1 MSADKTAEQL
11 TAALEK
17 SRAETRSA
25 FENRAFMYAYL
36 YEELAEEL
44 GRDRAVEIMK
54 RAIYRRGL
62 EVGRKYAE
70 AAESGDLAEVGRI
83 FVEGSPCEGAFF
95 EPAIEELEEGRLV
108 LRMCACPLENAWRTL
123 GLPAEEIDT
132 LCEIA
137 AAVDEGTFEG
147 AGLDLTFLDRL
158 GKPGS
163 TRCLLELVVPAQE

>member
-1 MSADKTAEQL
+1 MTPEPTTDELQ
-11 TAALEK
+11 AALTK
-17 SRAETRSA
+17 SRAETRAS

-62 EVGRKYAE
+62 EVGRKYAA
-70 AAESGDLAEVGRI
+70 AAEAGDLAEVGRI

-95 EPAIEELEEGRLV
+95 EPAIEEIDEGRLV
-108 LRMCACPLENAWRTL
+108 LRMCSCPLENAWRSL

-163 TRCLLELVVPAQE
+163 SRCLLELVIPVEE